1 MANPNKQI
9 VANAW
14 KVFASRDVAAIG
26 RCFTED
32 AEWIAPE
39 GNATAIALG
48 GPHHMI
54 GREAIARFIGEDFG
68 RLFVADVDI
77 AFTAML
83 ADGDQ
88 VVVEERMRATL
99 VNGRRYDNSYCFIFT
114 VRDGA
119 IAQVREYMDT
129 AKGKRQIFGDEEPG
143 RIA

>member
-1 MANPNKQI
+1 MTGPNKQI

-99 VNGRRYDNSYCFIFT
+99 VNGRQYDNSYCFIFT

-129 AKGKRQIFGDEEPG
+129 AKGKRQIFGDGVPG
-143 RIA
+143 QIA